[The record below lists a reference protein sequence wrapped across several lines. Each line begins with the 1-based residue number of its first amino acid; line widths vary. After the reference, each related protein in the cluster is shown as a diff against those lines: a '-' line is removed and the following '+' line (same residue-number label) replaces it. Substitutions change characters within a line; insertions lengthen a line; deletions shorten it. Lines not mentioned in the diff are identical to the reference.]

1 MPDPVVRIRGSRQ
14 AQELRWQL
22 AAELG
27 IAPDECD
34 RLALALG
41 LASVRFSK
49 ANDDHPVRRL
59 AASWDLDLSYQ
70 KASDDDGRGDVHD
83 LSRIDFPTT
92 GYLSC
97 VLFADGPVEKSVEK
111 AEIPMRRAL
120 NAGYRH
126 LAALHDRMNRN
137 AHRLVGELCECV
149 AFATDTGVQP
159 ADLPTSGPIRVEL
172 GRDTITSEPVKWVI
186 NREEGQDTS
195 ASLRIAGAQGRGKS
209 QGLLG
214 LLHAIASA
222 ASATGFIL
230 LDHKGD
236 LARGQTGEP
245 FLRSV
250 ANLRVIR
257 PPELPL
263 PINPFDL
270 PRGANTDLA
279 AEIFSSTLATFIPQ
293 MGGCQQG
300 IVDRALTEAYRVARQ
315 ANRAGPSLTQAR
327 DAVRRQYQEEGRG
340 DDSVTRALDRL
351 ADKPIFSPRSEI
363 EVATV
368 FRQRWVIDISELGE
382 LRTYVAF
389 ILFHFLRQIAQSLPD
404 APFAPQDRT
413 RSLRGIVAIDE
424 AHNYLTKGKKS
435 QPLAELIRIGRS
447 KGVPVFLSSQSLD
460 DFKSDAAWRELVPNT
475 LLFGHGAPPDTET
488 LQGALRVDAR
498 TAKKAATDCVTLDQF
513 VVFTHLHRDSQNIP
527 KRLRVTPLFERVASP

>member
-230 LDHKGD
+230 STKRRF
-236 LARGQTGEP
+236 ARGRPGTISP
-245 FLRSV
+245 FR
-250 ANLRVIR
+250 
-257 PPELPL
+257 
-263 PINPFDL
+263 
-270 PRGANTDLA
+270 T
-279 AEIFSSTLATFIPQ
+279 
-293 MGGCQQG
+293 
-300 IVDRALTEAYRVARQ
+300 
-315 ANRAGPSLTQAR
+315 
-327 DAVRRQYQEEGRG
+327 
-340 DDSVTRALDRL
+340 
-351 ADKPIFSPRSEI
+351 
-363 EVATV
+363 
-368 FRQRWVIDISELGE
+368 IS
-382 LRTYVAF
+382 A
-389 ILFHFLRQIAQSLPD
+389 S
-404 APFAPQDRT
+404 
-413 RSLRGIVAIDE
+413 
-424 AHNYLTKGKKS
+424 
-435 QPLAELIRIGRS
+435 
-447 KGVPVFLSSQSLD
+447 
-460 DFKSDAAWRELVPNT
+460 
-475 LLFGHGAPPDTET
+475 FGHPSC
-488 LQGALRVDAR
+488 LCR
-498 TAKKAATDCVTLDQF
+498 
-513 VVFTHLHRDSQNIP
+513 
-527 KRLRVTPLFERVASP
+527 